1 MAARQE
7 NVRALVRGLDVLRF
21 LNSVGAARAS
31 EISKALEIPR
41 PTVYRLL
48 RTLEEEGY
56 VLLSSTDARAR
67 VSALAAA
74 LGDNS
79 AARSRLCH
87 VAGPFLSKFTDQY
100 SWPVDLSVYE
110 DAHMVIQETTHG
122 RSPLSVD
129 NNMAGF
135 ALPMLRSSAG
145 RAYLAACNARECE
158 IILDLLRGEN
168 LLEDQPFLLR
178 RWLDENLMEYAKQG
192 FATRGPRTF
201 RPKTSSLAVPILQEN
216 RVVGCLS
223 IIWITKAVTMADAS
237 AKYTNPLKKL
247 AAKIGDELAKPFV

>member
-1 MAARQE
+1 MAARRE
-7 NVRALVRGLDVLRF
+7 NVRALVRGLEILRF

-31 EISKALEIPR
+31 EISSALGIPR

-48 RTLEEEGY
+48 RTLEEAGY
-56 VLLSSTDARAR
+56 VLFSSTDARAR

-79 AARSRLCH
+79 AGRSRLCH
-87 VAGPFLSKFTDQY
+87 TAGPYLSKFTDEH

-110 DAHMVIQETTHG
+110 IAHMVIQETTHG

-135 ALPMLRSSAG
+135 ALPMLRSSAR
-145 RAYLAACNARECE
+145 RAYLAACGARERE
-158 IILDLLRGEN
+158 IILDLLRSED
-168 LLEDQPFLLR
+168 LLEDQPFLLK
-178 RWLDENLMEYAKQG
+178 RWLDENLEEFARQG
-192 FATRGPRTF
+192 FATRGPKTF
-201 RPKTSSLAVPILQEN
+201 RLKTSSLAVPVLQEK

-237 AKYTNPLKKL
+237 AKYTKPLKEL
-247 AAKIGDELAKPFV
+247 AAEIGDELAEPLV

>member
-7 NVRALVRGLDVLRF
+7 NVRALVRGLEVLRY
-21 LNSVGAARAS
+21 LNSVGAARAA
-31 EISKALEIPR
+31 EISTALGIPR

-48 RTLEEEGY
+48 RTLEEQGY
-56 VLLSSTDARAR
+56 VLFSSTDARAR

-79 AARSRLCH
+79 AVRSRLCH
-87 VAGPFLSKFTDQY
+87 TAGPFLSKFTDEY

-129 NNMAGF
+129 NNMVGF

-145 RAYLAACNARECE
+145 RAYLSTCHARECE
-158 IILDLLRGEN
+158 IILDLLLSKN
-168 LLEDQPFLLR
+168 VLEDQPFLQKQ
-178 RWLDENLMEYAKQG
+178 WLDANLVEYASQG

-201 RPKTSSLAVPILQEN
+201 RPKTSSLAVPIFQEE

-223 IIWITKAVTMADAS
+223 VIWITKAVTMADAS
-237 AKYTNPLKKL
+237 AKYTIPLKKL
-247 AAKIGDELAKPFV
+247 AANIGEELAKPDA